1 MRDSPTLH
9 KFPEGSDNRDYD
21 VFEELNDG
29 STVWRACV
37 VGMENV
43 ESKLR
48 ELALESNNKF
58 FALSLHDGIRPPT
71 VRRFKERAMQVLC
84 NVR

>member
-58 FALSLHDGIRPPT
+58 FALNLENPIQPAVCRLKPA
-71 VRRFKERAMQVLC
+71 VRQDLYHVG
-84 NVR
+84 